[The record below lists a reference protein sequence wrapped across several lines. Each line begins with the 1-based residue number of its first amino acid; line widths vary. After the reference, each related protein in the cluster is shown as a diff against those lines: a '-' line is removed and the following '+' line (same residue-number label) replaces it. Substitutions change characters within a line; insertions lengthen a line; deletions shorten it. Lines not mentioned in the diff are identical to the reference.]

1 MWFDINQT
9 SGELLLTE
17 SLDRESY
24 SVINL
29 MVTGSDQA
37 VPPLS
42 SIVSVQITVGDVN
55 DNAPRFSQNVYT
67 SSVPE
72 FLATGASVTRVSGLA
87 SSEKCLQLIVRCRIY
102 YCYYNIQGRR
112 SPSG

>member
-1 MWFDINQT
+1 
-9 SGELLLTE
+9 
-17 SLDRESY
+17 
-24 SVINL
+24 

-87 SSEKCLQLIVRCRIY
+87 GKCIEFIVRGRIY
-102 YCYYNIQGRR
+102 FNFFNRAVGTGQAMIYHYFG
-112 SPSG
+112 

>member
-1 MWFDINQT
+1 M
-9 SGELLLTE
+9 SGELQLTD

-24 SVINL
+24 TVINL
-29 MVTGSDQA
+29 MVTASDEG

-55 DNAPRFSQNVYT
+55 DNAPRFSQNVYS

-72 FLATGASVTRVSGLA
+72 FLATGASATRVSGHGLA
-87 SSEKCLQLIVRCRIY
+87 SLGKPIIVRLIEA
-102 YCYYNIQGRR
+102 
-112 SPSG
+112 

>member
-1 MWFDINQT
+1 
-9 SGELLLTE
+9 
-17 SLDRESY
+17 
-24 SVINL
+24 

-37 VPPLS
+37 VPRLS

-87 SSEKCLQLIVRCRIY
+87 SSGKCLKFIIRDRISYYYYLI
-102 YCYYNIQGRR
+102 
-112 SPSG
+112 

>member
-1 MWFDINQT
+1 
-9 SGELLLTE
+9 
-17 SLDRESY
+17 
-24 SVINL
+24 
-29 MVTGSDQA
+29 MVTGSDQG

-72 FLATGASVTRVSGLA
+72 FLATGASATRVSCLA
-87 SSEKCLQLIVRCRIY
+87 SSEKSLI
-102 YCYYNIQGRR
+102 
-112 SPSG
+112 